1 MKVLR
6 VFDPAIPDAAPLDA
20 MGAFAADHLAT
31 ARQMLGEGGVRA
43 LAIVLPPAAAEHDDW
58 RRAIAR
64 DLARAHT
71 PARVNVVSGS
81 AGAGRDALVAY
92 LANAPGVTGQYLA
105 VHE

>member
-1 MKVLR
+1 MTEQS
-6 VFDPAIPDAAPLDA
+6 VFELALPDGAPIDG
-20 MGAFAADHLAT
+20 MSAFAAEHLAQ
-31 ARQMLGEGGVRA
+31 ARRMLDEAGAGA